1 MFFKLLYY
9 FVLFLNE
16 LQSRLA
22 AGGLSSPFQN
32 LPLISSMNSTTHSQ
46 FLRSLLHLGNLQT
59 VLKYIEG
66 WIFEAERFG
75 YGVNDLKTTYSELGR
90 ELQSSE
96 MHIFL
101 ACWTLW
107 DFEGT
112 PRIIDLLMRTPTLK
126 SFLSMVSPK
135 YLGTIYLVS
144 RMINNFFLL
153 IQKHD

>member
-22 AGGLSSPFQN
+22 AGGSSSPFQN
-32 LPLISSMNSTTHSQ
+32 LPQTLNTTNSQ

>member
-22 AGGLSSPFQN
+22 AGGSSFQN
-32 LPLISSMNSTTHSQ
+32 LPLISSMNNTTNSQ

-59 VLKYIEG
+59 VLKCIEG
-66 WIFEAERFG
+66 WILEAERFG

>member
-22 AGGLSSPFQN
+22 AGGSSSPFQN
-32 LPLISSMNSTTHSQ
+32 LPQTLNNTNSQ